1 MGMNQ
6 EASCPAPVGVKGAE
20 EEEYMSPS
28 ELISELHGVAKHYGS
43 VAAMC
48 KESVSMKA
56 DDASDPD
63 VIKLLDAAIAL
74 QLYAQLKKKQA
85 NPANPA
91 NPEAIDAMKK
101 VFTDNITDLSN

>member
-1 MGMNQ
+1 MNQ
-6 EASCPAPVGVKGAE
+6 EVSSPDHVGVRGDEGA
-20 EEEYMSPS
+20 EEEYMSKS

-43 VAAMC
+43 VTAMC
-48 KESVSMKA
+48 KQSVSMKA

-85 NPANPA
+85 D
-91 NPEAIDAMKK
+91 PEAIDAMKK